1 MDRVAQSGNPGHMAS
16 ADSTWG
22 VETQDRHSTDI
33 VGWNSFLHHSEAI
46 QCASLDAS
54 ATDFEHFLE
63 REHSTSPG
71 IYVKLAKKSS
81 GIPSVS
87 RDEAVETALCFG
99 WIDGRAHAYDEDWWL
114 VRYTPRR
121 AKSIWS
127 KKNVTTVESLLNA
140 GRMRPAGLAVVEAAQ
155 ADGRWARAYDG
166 PATITVPDDL
176 ATALTQ
182 TPAASTFF
190 EGLNRSD
197 RYSVLVQLQWAAPQR
212 RAKRIETL
220 VQMLAD
226 GKTPGASD
234 KSAKTSKRKAV
245 DRNHEKG
252 GRRKTSKKT

>member
-1 MDRVAQSGNPGHMAS
+1 MRVPRRVPTFANRFWRVINLGFQKRSK
-16 ADSTWG
+16 STS
-22 VETQDRHSTDI
+22 VMPPKAHPIAEPSDLPIHPFR
-33 VGWNSFLHHSEAI
+33 
-46 QCASLDAS
+46 S
-54 ATDFEHFLE
+54 ATEFEHFLE
-63 REHSTSPG
+63 REHSTCPG

-127 KKNVTTVESLLNA
+127 KKNVATVELLLNA

-176 ATALTQ
+176 AVALTQ
-182 TPAASTFF
+182 TPEAATFF

-212 RAKRIETL
+212 RAKRIGTL

-226 GKTPGASD
+226 GKTPGVPV

-245 DRNHEKG
+245 NRNHDKDG
-252 GRRKTSKKT
+252 HRKTSKNA

>member
-1 MDRVAQSGNPGHMAS
+1 MPKAQAKAEPSDLPTHPF
-16 ADSTWG
+16 
-22 VETQDRHSTDI
+22 R
-33 VGWNSFLHHSEAI
+33 
-46 QCASLDAS
+46 S
-54 ATDFEHFLE
+54 ATDFEQFLE
-63 REHSTSPG
+63 REHATSPG

-114 VRYTPRR
+114 
-121 AKSIWS
+121 SIWS

-166 PATITVPDDL
+166 PASITVPEDF
-176 ATALTQ
+176 AAALTQ

-197 RYSVLVQLQWAAPQR
+197 RYSVLVQLQWITPQR

-226 GKTPGASD
+226 GKTVGASD
-234 KSAKTSKRKAV
+234 KSAKPSKRKTV

-252 GRRKTSKKT
+252 GRRKASKKA